1 MLGDGAAAICRG
13 GAEDGGAARGGG
25 AWVGAGLSLARPRP
39 CRGLPAR
46 GRRAAVLGAAVRC
59 GRGDGRAP
67 GSACDTRHGLLLAV
81 PPASRHRGATGPVEP
96 GLSKEG

>member
-1 MLGDGAAAICRG
+1 MAALP
-13 GAEDGGAARGGG
+13 
-25 AWVGAGLSLARPRP
+25 VGAGPGCGRSYRWPGHAP